1 MFGILYIKFLDVT
14 MLIFSDKVKENRNL
28 LQEALMVKMEGRRL
42 KLSSDIGEDKEI
54 SDDEIVISLMAD
66 LQEKHDSEAE
76 AFIQKFS
83 EQVSLVRM
91 SLNVW
96 LTVTFQNEEELVNLQ
111 VSLVY
116 EIKLRIAD
124 NLAAVLLSEEHAK
137 SEKEELISALDAKYD
152 SLRDKLI
159 MEALV
164 KQVKQ

>member
-1 MFGILYIKFLDVT
+1 VFGILYIKFLDVT

-111 VSLVY
+111 VSLVN
-116 EIKLRIAD
+116 EIKLQIAD

-137 SEKEELISALDAKYD
+137 SKKEELISALDAKYD